1 MKQTDQTEKGPYILE
16 KHTRFTGCFWFPL
29 LCLVVGAVGLVLFSL
44 FLSPRAKLEAE
55 KEATITQ
62 ALADS
67 TSSVS
72 ARFAHMMLQTASLQQ
87 GDCFVCS
94 ADGFPPDES
103 MMGGKVDASFSHYKM
118 LAYVISA
125 NKMESTTL
133 PLCITLP
140 AKEGEEAER
149 IQLKAAISPLN

>member
-1 MKQTDQTEKGPYILE
+1 MKQIVQTEKGPYILE
-16 KHTRFTGCFWFPL
+16 KHTTFTGCFWLLL

-55 KEATITQ
+55 KEAAITQ

-103 MMGGKVDASFSHYKM
+103 MMGGKVD
-118 LAYVISA
+118 
-125 NKMESTTL
+125 
-133 PLCITLP
+133 
-140 AKEGEEAER
+140 G
-149 IQLKAAISPLN
+149 